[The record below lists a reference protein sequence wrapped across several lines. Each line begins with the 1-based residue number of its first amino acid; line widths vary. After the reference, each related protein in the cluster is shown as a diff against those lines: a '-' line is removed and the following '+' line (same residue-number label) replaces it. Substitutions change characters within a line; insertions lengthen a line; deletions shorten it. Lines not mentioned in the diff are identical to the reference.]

1 MDSIQKIAAGILKV
15 LLPKFETAI
24 QSSSADANLQN
35 ASSYLTNFIEN
46 IILALWDS
54 KTSPE
59 NVDTHVKQIANE
71 IINVYNTI
79 EPTLVDNYVNRVP
92 TAFFVLSANKIRD
105 SAVSSTQKT
114 NKNALTNTYVWS
126 SNESQNLVGLVGA
139 YQIISVSLD
148 LATITQNT
156 NPSVSSGQLYIEY
169 FNGGILG
176 GNPFITTIQLQTAT
190 ANALQNLLNK
200 TKTDT
205 NDYKTMKGMTNTY
218 TSSFD
223 GATTY
228 VDSELFLGFGFISTE
243 SM

>member
-1 MDSIQKIAAGILKV
+1 MDSVQKIAEGILKV
-15 LLPKFETAI
+15 LLPKFKTAI

-54 KTSPE
+54 NTSVQ
-59 NVDTHVKQIANE
+59 NVDMHVKQIANE
-71 IINVYNTI
+71 IMNVYNTM

-92 TAFFVLSANKIRD
+92 SSFFVLSANQIRN
-105 SAVSSTQKT
+105 SAVTSSKKT
-114 NKNALTNTYVWS
+114 NKNTLITTYFWS
-126 SNESQNLVGLVGA
+126 QNESQNLVGLVGA
-139 YQIISVSLD
+139 YKIISVSVD
-148 LATITQNT
+148 LASITQNT
-156 NPSVSSGQLYIEY
+156 NPSVSSGQLHIEY

-176 GNPFITTIQLQTAT
+176 GNPFITTIQLQTTT
-190 ANALQNLLNK
+190 ANALQHLLNK

-228 VDSELFLGFGFISTE
+228 VDSELFLGFGFISQET
-243 SM
+243 M